1 MKAYK
6 LSTLSSKGQTTIPQE
21 VRNELGLVPG
31 DQIIFEIDDDGKAVL
46 RKALPQDEL
55 DYIRS
60 IELTLAPEWKSD
72 DDDDL

>member
-1 MKAYK
+1 MKAHK

-21 VRNELGLVPG
+21 VRTELGLVPG
-31 DQIIFEIDDDGKAVL
+31 DQIIFEIDDSGKAIL

-55 DYIRS
+55 DYLKS
-60 IELTLAPEWKSD
+60 IEMTLAPEWMSD